1 MSEVH
6 LCVSVPS
13 FLFLNNIL
21 IYGCITVY
29 LTDGHLGYFQFG
41 VIVNNAAINVH
52 VLGATLGDSKGQGGL
67 VPCSPWG
74 QKESDTT

>member
-67 VPCSPWG
+67 VPCNPWG